1 MLETIAGWVAPIATM
16 IAAMMTAANLG
27 ARVTGWGFVVFV
39 AGSICWSVVGLTS
52 GQTNLVATNVFLTL
66 VNLVGVWRWLGK
78 QRAYEVGGKSA
89 ERASRRSAVPSLIT
103 ATGIN
108 GMPVEDETGNSIGKG
123 VEALIECRSGC
134 VSYVVLAS
142 GGLGGVDEELRAV
155 PISSV
160 QLTSGRLK
168 LQISEQKFLA
178 LTPLAPGDW
187 PADCKPHGPVHEK
200 SSVVAHPPD

>member
-1 MLETIAGWVAPIATM
+1 MLETIAGWVAPVATM

-66 VNLVGVWRWLGK
+66 VNLIGVWRWLGK
-78 QRAYEVGGKSA
+78 QRAYEDGGKSA

-103 ATGIN
+103 ATGIS
-108 GMPVEDETGNSIGKG
+108 GMPVEDETGKSIGKG
-123 VEALIECRSGC
+123 VEALIECKSGC
-134 VSYVVLAS
+134 VSYIVLAS
-142 GGLGGVDEELRAV
+142 GGLGGVDEQLRAV

-160 QLTSGRLK
+160 QFTSGKLK
-168 LQISEQKFLA
+168 LRISEPEFLDLA
-178 LTPLAPGDW
+178 PLAAGDW
-187 PADCKPHGPVHEK
+187 PADAKQI
-200 SSVVAHPPD
+200 ARANA